1 MTASQPR
8 YNRRAIM
15 QMASILLKGR
25 ILATWKECMKSA
37 WAAAKALVLKAE
49 LATKTVKF
57 TFLKKSDG
65 TVRLAYGTTMSEV
78 VSAYPFV
85 GKETKSEAKLIRFL
99 DTEINEWRCCSID
112 NIIKIY

>member
-1 MTASQPR
+1 MEATPQPR

-57 TFLKKSDG
+57 TFLKKDG
-65 TVRLAYGTTMSEV
+65 TTRLAYGTTMSEV
-78 VSAYPFV
+78 VADYPFV
-85 GKETKSEAKLIRFL
+85 GNAVETNKIIRFF
-99 DTEINEWRCCSID
+99 DTEINAWRSASAER
-112 NIIKIY
+112 IIKIF

>member
-1 MTASQPR
+1 MNSPQPR

-37 WAAAKALVLKAE
+37 WAAAKALLLKAE
-49 LATKTVKF
+49 LAVKTVKF
-57 TFLKKSDG
+57 TFLKKDG
-65 TVRLAYGTTMSEV
+65 SVRLAYGTTMSEV
-78 VSAYPFV
+78 VSAYPFA

-112 NIIKIY
+112 SILKIF